1 MIDDPY
7 KVLGVSRDASDEEI
21 KRAYR
26 ALAKKYHPDRN
37 PGDKEAAKKM
47 QQVNDAYEQIK
58 NPEKAQS
65 QQQGGYGNYGGY
77 SQGGYGGYGGYGGWG
92 GYGGYGWGGYT
103 QQQGQTVGTDQYQKS
118 AYHFV
123 RNRRYQEALNVL
135 ESSQDK
141 NASWYYI
148 SAMAHYGL
156 GNKVTAMEH
165 IRRAVSMEPDNQ
177 TYVQTLQYMENG
189 GNTYRQQADSFGGFG
204 MRVSPCA
211 SICLCY
217 LAQYF
222 CCPFRFFWC

>member
-1 MIDDPY
+1 M
-7 KVLGVSRDASDEEI
+7 
-21 KRAYR
+21 
-26 ALAKKYHPDRN
+26 
-37 PGDKEAAKKM
+37 
-47 QQVNDAYEQIK
+47 
-58 NPEKAQS
+58 
-65 QQQGGYGNYGGY
+65 
-77 SQGGYGGYGGYGGWG
+77 
-92 GYGGYGWGGYT
+92 
-103 QQQGQTVGTDQYQKS
+103 
-118 AYHFV
+118 
-123 RNRRYQEALNVL
+123 L
-135 ESSQDK
+135 ESSKDK

-189 GNTYRQQADSFGGFG
+189 GNTYREQADSFGGFG